1 MWEKEVYMNNR
12 EFFEKVIAANINEE
26 ITAFATTAIEK
37 MDAENE
43 KRRKR
48 NAEKLV
54 ELEPVMEQIMELV
67 SDDPTITADIAAHF
81 DDMST
86 QKISSILRK
95 MVEMGKISQI
105 EVTITG
111 KGKRKAYIR

>member
-1 MWEKEVYMNNR
+1 MTNR
-12 EFFEKVIAANINEE
+12 EFFEKVAAANISEE
-26 ITAFATTAIEK
+26 INVFATAALEK
-37 MDAENE
+37 MDADNE

-48 NAEKLV
+48 NAEKFA

-67 SDDPTITADIAAHF
+67 NDDPTTTADIAAHF
-81 DDMST
+81 DNMST

-95 MVEMGKISQI
+95 MVEMGKICQT